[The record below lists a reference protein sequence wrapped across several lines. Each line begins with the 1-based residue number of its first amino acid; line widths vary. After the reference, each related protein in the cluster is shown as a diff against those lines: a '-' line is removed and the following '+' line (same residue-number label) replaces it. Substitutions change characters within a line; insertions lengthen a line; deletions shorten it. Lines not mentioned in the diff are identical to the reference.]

1 MNEEQNLNIAEN
13 QELNIAG
20 VINWADFNEK
30 KPNYGDLI
38 VLRFP
43 PEAMT
48 QPIIT
53 TFDRDTQWLDGDV
66 YAVIEPCL

>member
-1 MNEEQNLNIAEN
+1 MSDLQQNP
-13 QELNIAG
+13 QSNIAG

-38 VLRFP
+38 ILRFP

-53 TFDRDTQWLDGDV
+53 IFDRDTQWLDGDV